1 MGAVYAGEQRDGR
14 AVAIKILHEG
24 LAWDPDIERRFRR
37 EAQLANEIGHPGVVP
52 VIDHGVTDDGCVFL
66 VMPLLEGE
74 TLGARAK
81 RHEGGKLPLTE
92 VVVVAH
98 AVLGALGAAHAKK
111 IVHRDVK
118 PENIFLTSGGE
129 VRVLDFGIGRFF
141 ETTDPALATQTGR
154 AVGTPA
160 FMSPEQALGRTREVD
175 GRTDLWALGATM
187 FSLLTGKFV
196 HEGETGSEICAL
208 AATRAARLLGEVAPE
223 VPEGVRGVVDRA
235 LRFARE
241 ERWGSA
247 EAMGEALRGAWE
259 GEVGEELAQLALV
272 RGMRAEG
279 SEGTQGV
286 ATQALRVS
294 TMGAASRELLDD
306 VQTLV
311 KEGRGLQSRQ
321 LEGPD
326 DRTGAEQRGGI
337 LLASSAAK
345 RAVHAKTF
353 VESNVGV
360 LIEIRFVGSPDL
372 DEVILFEKRLHSLV
386 SRVAKTGTRKAIFC
400 TDLRLCGILRP
411 EVSERVIGL
420 MRYDSPHIERNGFL
434 ATGSAVL
441 DLQIHRTMSQ
451 AGAPE
456 RRRMFRNEGALMTW
470 LAEVTSPA
478 EQARLRLFLSSGRG
492 RT

>member
-1 MGAVYAGEQRDGR
+1 MPRVADSLASRGLRRLGESLGERYRIDRLVGIGGMGAVYAGRDLGR
-14 AVAIKILHEG
+14 ATVAIKILHEG
-24 LAWDPDIERRFRR
+24 LAWDPEIERRFRR
-37 EAQLANEIGHPGVVP
+37 EAQLANEIGHPRVVP
-52 VIDHGVTDDGCVFL
+52 VIDDGVTDDGCVFL

-81 RHEGGKLPLTE
+81 RHEGARLPLTD

-98 AVLGALGAAHAKK
+98 AVLGALEAAHAKR

-129 VRVLDFGIGRFF
+129 IRVLDFGIGRFF

-187 FSLLTGKFV
+187 FSLLSGKFV

-241 ERWGSA
+241 ERWESA
-247 EAMGEALRGAWE
+247 EAMREALR
-259 GEVGEELAQLALV
+259 EVGERELGQRLAEAPCV
-272 RGMRAEG
+272 RGITAEA
-279 SEGTQGV
+279 SDGTQGAE

-294 TMGAASRELLDD
+294 TISAASHKSLDD
-306 VQTLV
+306 LLTLT
-311 KEGRGLQSRQ
+311 KERRGPQGGQ

-326 DRTGAEQRGGI
+326 CGTGADQGGGI

-345 RAVHAKTF
+345 LYLFTWNDVLVLVDYGKARPADYEVVGKLIIAEAAKHPAGIGGLTIVPRRATPPPEDARLAINTLMRRLYPLHDPRFRGADR
-353 VESNVGV
+353 EAHCPAHDGEGDCSGVGGA
-360 LIEIRFVGSPDL
+360 RP
-372 DEVILFEKRLHSLV
+372 
-386 SRVAKTGTRKAIFC
+386 RVA
-400 TDLRLCGILRP
+400 
-411 EVSERVIGL
+411 
-420 MRYDSPHIERNGFL
+420 
-434 ATGSAVL
+434 
-441 DLQIHRTMSQ
+441 
-451 AGAPE
+451 
-456 RRRMFRNEGALMTW
+456 
-470 LAEVTSPA
+470 
-478 EQARLRLFLSSGRG
+478 
-492 RT
+492 